1 MDKNILLQK
10 LKSLSERGIAG
21 EKENATILLK
31 KLMKKYG
38 ITEEELKETEVTT
51 VYIKIKNKIEERLAS
66 QLLYAFFNDAPLYKP
81 YRNKS
86 NYYTELTP
94 AQAIEFK
101 YMFSIY
107 LEDFYRQELIF
118 FRAFISKNKIFPKDS
133 EAKDINELPL
143 KEKKEH
149 LLSQMMLQGIERT
162 QIRKALNDK

>member
-38 ITEEELKETEVTT
+38 ITEEELKENEVTT
-51 VYIKIKNKIEERLAS
+51 VYIKIKNGIEERLAS
-66 QLLYAFFNDAPLYKP
+66 QLLYAFFNNAPLYKP
-81 YRNKS
+81 HRNKI

-118 FRAFISKNKIFPKDS
+118 YRAFINKNKIFPKDS
-133 EAKDINELPL
+133 EAKDINEISLE
-143 KEKKEH
+143 EKKEY